1 MPNRKLVFRPNVED
15 GRSPAA
21 QAVEQLIAGYRLELV
36 ARAEIP
42 GHHARDFGAVPLADT
57 AEGGEQTH
65 HHLVAGEAI
74 IDALTVATTLDKGR
88 TAEKLQMPRGIGEG
102 EAGAGRQILDAA
114 LALPEMFEQ
123 FEPMRMGERV
133 GDLRETCKNL
143 LFRPCP

>member
-42 GHHARDFGAVPLADT
+42 GHYARDFGAVPLADT

-74 IDALTVATTLDKGR
+74 IDALTVATALYKGS
-88 TAEKLQMPRGIGEG
+88 TAEKLQMPGGIGEG
-102 EAGAGRQILDAA
+102 EAGATVAQAV
-114 LALPEMFEQ
+114 Q
-123 FEPMRMGERV
+123 
-133 GDLRETCKNL
+133 GDDPVSTTTRNPGNVSGNPSVRIVL
-143 LFRPCP
+143 

>member
-1 MPNRKLVFRPNVED
+1 MPASKLVLRPDVEN
-15 GRSPAA
+15 GRGPAA

-42 GHHARDFGAVPLADT
+42 GHYARDFGAVPLADT

-74 IDALTVATTLDKGR
+74 IDALTVATALDKGS
-88 TAEKLQMPRGIGEG
+88 TAEKLQMPGGIGEG
-102 EAGAGRQILDAA
+102 EAGADRQILDAA